1 VKNNERCELALV
13 PASTKIGD
21 LICFLK
27 PHNEPLVLR
36 KLDQSHEG
44 GSECKGSC
52 VNMVGHCLV
61 NGPVFHNP
69 TKREEIIFTCQVWS
83 LVGGLRERPWAC
95 GTFEHPL
102 SWQDWEHL

>member
-1 VKNNERCELALV
+1 MKNNERCELALV

-69 TKREEIIFTCQVWS
+69 TQRRLFSRVKYGHWLE
-83 LVGGLRERPWAC
+83 A
-95 GTFEHPL
+95 FEKGPGHVELL
-102 SWQDWEHL
+102 SIH